1 MAITILPPAREAGD
15 WAREEEEFNQSDVE
29 GDSDGDVDMGAGGQ
43 RAAKHT
49 RLTKMKGVV
58 TPGEIVTND
67 PQWMRWVI
75 TKNDFKKKDVY

>member
-15 WAREEEEFNQSDVE
+15 WAREEEEFNESDIE
-29 GDSDGDVDMGAGGQ
+29 GDSDGDVDMGVGGQ
-43 RAAKHT
+43 RIAKA

-75 TKNDFKKKDVY
+75 TKNGFKTRDVY